1 MLGQLNHSLENLAV
15 LREKEIFR
23 AQFFDG
29 RVEGMIIEKHGAKD
43 AAFRLEIV
51 GKRAFNRSACAGH
64 SLYLRLGLFGMQGA
78 EFGYYAPEKDSLSG
92 YGDAEESAGTHA
104 ALRS

>member
-1 MLGQLNHSLENLAV
+1 
-15 LREKEIFR
+15 
-23 AQFFDG
+23 
-29 RVEGMIIEKHGAKD
+29 
-43 AAFRLEIV
+43 
-51 GKRAFNRSACAGH
+51 
-64 SLYLRLGLFGMQGA
+64 MQGA